1 MKFLQKQYFISTY
14 GCQMNVHDSEKISGI
29 LAADGYVSTE
39 QLSTAD
45 IIVFNTCCIRETAEK
60 KIIGHLGQLKKL
72 KRQNPNIIIVL
83 CGCMTQQVGAAE
95 QIKEKYPFVDVILGT
110 HNTDELSM
118 LVKAAFEKKKTIS
131 VIETEGCISENIPVL
146 RTSMPNA
153 WVNIVYGCNNF
164 CSYCIVPYVRG
175 RERSRGHKEIISEV
189 QSLVSQGY
197 KEITLLGQN
206 VNSYGNDI
214 KNGLSFAAL
223 LNELCKIPGKFRLSF
238 MTSHPKDF
246 TDELIAVINDN
257 HKISRHIHLPV
268 QAGSNDVLRAMNRKY
283 TRDDYI
289 LLAQRIKDAI
299 PDVKLTTDIM
309 VGFNGETDENFSDT
323 LDLVAKCRFSS
334 AFCFIFSKRR
344 GTVAYDM
351 PDEVSGKVKK
361 ERIKKLISLQNEIT
375 KQISEE
381 YVGKIFEILVEGF
394 QEKLVDI
401 CCGRTM
407 CGRLVNF
414 RGNKELVN
422 NFVSVK
428 ILETKTATLWGELVR

>member
-1 MKFLQKQYFISTY
+1 MDFLQKKYYISTY

-29 LAADGYVSTE
+29 LATDGYVSTE
-39 QLSTAD
+39 QLSIAD

-72 KRQNPNIIIVL
+72 KRLNPNIVIVL
-83 CGCMTQQVGAAE
+83 CGCMTQQAGVAK
-95 QIKEKYPFVDVILGT
+95 QIKEKYPFVDIILGT
-110 HNTDELSM
+110 HIIDELSQ
-118 LVKAAFEKKKTIS
+118 LVKAAFEKRKTIS
-131 VIETEGCISENIPVL
+131 VIESEGCISESVPVL

-153 WVNIVYGCNNF
+153 WVNIMYGCNNF

-175 RERSRGHKEIISEV
+175 RERSRGHKEIFQEV
-189 QSLVSQGY
+189 QALVNQGY

-214 KNGLSFAAL
+214 KDSVNFAAL

-246 TDELIAVINDN
+246 TDELIAIIRDN
-257 HKISRHIHLPV
+257 HNISRHIHLPV
-268 QAGSNDVLRAMNRKY
+268 QAGSNAVLKVMNRKY
-283 TRDDYI
+283 TREDYI
-289 LLAQRIKDAI
+289 VLVQKIKAAI
-299 PDVKLTTDIM
+299 PDAKLTTDIM
-309 VGFNGETDENFSDT
+309 VGFNGETDENFYET
-323 LDLVAKCRFSS
+323 IDLVKSCRFSS

-344 GTVAYDM
+344 GTAAYDM
-351 PDEVSGKVKK
+351 ANEISNKVKK
-361 ERIKKLISLQNEIT
+361 ERIKKLISIQNEIT

-394 QEKLVDI
+394 QEKLVNI
-401 CCGRTM
+401 CCGRTV

-414 RGNKELVN
+414 SGTKELIN

-428 ILETKTATLWGELVR
+428 VLETKTATLWGELVK